1 MPYSIKRLICFLA
14 GIAHRILRHR
24 THHEKRPRNLA
35 DLQHSLG
42 DAFSIVSKVK
52 FGTVKVCFDVSLPE
66 PLQADRAEHAL
77 DDGVVEQPAS
87 PRGDGMARRRVE
99 GDEAIPDQRREARV
113 VDDAQRS
120 LRRILRPVHRFDM
133 PIDAANVEPFPNAQ
147 AKHDELFKVLRGR
160 YGLIARPRHTPVV
173 DGHPPHARMRD
184 VPTAHRC
191 GGYGSRN
198 VSSGVAV
205 RGVTVCGAAHNRV
218 VVAVRS
224 RAQAGPV
231 DVAPI
236 PEIVPALIALSLIH
250 I

>member
-1 MPYSIKRLICFLA
+1 MIHAVFHQAADMLSGGNR
-14 GIAHRILRHR
+14 HRILRHR

-99 GDEAIPDQRREARV
+99 GDETIPDQRREARV

-120 LRRILRPVHRFDM
+120 CAASCARFTASICRLTRPM
-133 PIDAANVEPFPNAQ
+133 SSPS
-147 AKHDELFKVLRGR
+147 
-160 YGLIARPRHTPVV
+160 
-173 DGHPPHARMRD
+173 RMRR
-184 VPTAHRC
+184 PSMMSS
-191 GGYGSRN
+191 SRFSVGDM
-198 VSSGVAV
+198 VSSPDHGTRPSLMAIPTCADA
-205 RGVTVCGAAHNRV
+205 RCPNR
-218 VVAVRS
+218 ASMWRLRKSKRLQRRRCS
-224 RAQAGPV
+224 RRHRLWSCP
-231 DVAPI
+231 
-236 PEIVPALIALSLIH
+236 
-250 I
+250 